1 MRVVIKVLFAHGIQF
16 DGRRLNPEGPGCRD
30 TARGYHWT
38 AGPNVMGA
46 KNATPDLRLAPHD
59 APCCYL
65 EGGIIGFSIFG
76 NLGLALQMVSIQR
89 TIG

>member
-1 MRVVIKVLFAHGIQF
+1 
-16 DGRRLNPEGPGCRD
+16 
-30 TARGYHWT
+30 
-38 AGPNVMGA
+38 MGA

-76 NLGLALQMVSIQR
+76 NLGLALQMVSIRR